1 MSILIGE
8 ATRVL
13 VQGITG
19 NEGRFHTQQ
28 MFEYGTNVVAGVT
41 PGKGGQDVEGVP
53 VFDTVSEG
61 VDAGR
66 PVGVERLFTQRRQ
79 TPFVLPQIRQT
90 TQRQS
95 SHLMA
100 PMRDLLLQG
109 QANRSNQANMLL

>member
-28 MFEYGTNVVAGVT
+28 MLEYGTNVVAGVT

-61 VDAGR
+61 VDATGANASILFVPVSYTRGKLVGGFRGAPRSGR
-66 PVGVERLFTQRRQ
+66 EVRPCRACARECFVG
-79 TPFVLPQIRQT
+79 
-90 TQRQS
+90 
-95 SHLMA
+95 
-100 PMRDLLLQG
+100 
-109 QANRSNQANMLL
+109 